1 MKKLLV
7 IALCFLITSC
17 GKYVGDNAL
26 QRFVKSSLKDKKQG
40 TLKLSA
46 YNEVQWDKVYIL
58 GPYTN
63 KKNLDADLK
72 AYYTDIIESEVE
84 SDDQVCF
91 VMLYKGKELVGK
103 ATFNRRYYDLEAL
116 TKFTTNAK
124 IAPYSKED
132 ANFPFADVKNIYIIR
147 QR

>member
-7 IALCFLITSC
+7 IALCFIITSC

-26 QRFVKSSLKDKKQG
+26 QRFVKAGLKDKKG
-40 TLKLSA
+40 TLKLST
-46 YNEVQWDKVYIL
+46 YNEVDWDKVYIL

-63 KKNLDADLK
+63 KKNLDDNLK
-72 AYYTDIIESEVE
+72 AHYTDIIESEVE

-91 VMLYKGKELVGK
+91 VMLYKGKDLVGK

-124 IAPYSKED
+124 IASYSKAE
-132 ANFPFADVKNIYIIR
+132 ANFPYADIKNIYFVKSR
-147 QR
+147 

>member
-1 MKKLLV
+1 MKKILV
-7 IALCFLITSC
+7 IALCFIITSC

-26 QRFVKSSLKDKKQG
+26 QRFVKGGLKDKKG

-46 YNEVQWDKVYIL
+46 YNEVDWDKAYVL

-63 KKNLDADLK
+63 KKNLDDNLK
-72 AYYTDIIESEVE
+72 AHYTDIIESEVE

-91 VMLYKGKELVGK
+91 VMLYKGKDLVGK

-124 IAPYSKED
+124 IAPYSKEE
-132 ANFPFADVKNIYIIR
+132 ANFPYADVKNIYYVR
-147 QR
+147 PR